1 MIPKK
6 IHYCWFGHGPMPKL
20 AEICIESWKRFLPD
34 YEIKRWDESNFD
46 VNICRYTREAYER
59 KKYAFVSD
67 YARFYV
73 LNKEGGVYF
82 DVDVEVIKPIEDLI
96 AKGPFMAVES
106 GMIVAPGLGLASNR
120 DNEFLLR
127 LLDIY
132 NGLQFIKPDGSMNVD
147 TVGFYTTKLLQTY
160 GWDGSQSEVAGFKI
174 YPKDFFCPIDYDTKK
189 LTITSNTVSI
199 HHYNESWLTGRD
211 KLYRSVKKMF
221 GQRFASFCSKIY
233 KSVFK

>member
-1 MIPKK
+1 MIPKT

-67 YARFYV
+67 YARFYI
-73 LNKEGGVYF
+73 LNKEGGLYF
-82 DVDVEVIKPIEDLI
+82 DVDVEIIAPFDKIIKS
-96 AKGPFMAVES
+96 GSFMGLETGLMVN
-106 GMIVAPGLGLASNR
+106 PGLGMSSEANNPFLS
-120 DNEFLLR
+120 ELLR
-127 LLDIY
+127 NYDNLS
-132 NGLQFIKPDGSMNVD
+132 FIKPDGSLNVD
-147 TVGFYTTKLLQTY
+147 TVGFYTTKLLQKY
-160 GWDGSQSEVAGFKI
+160 GWNGSQNEVAGFKI
-174 YPKDFFCPIDYDTKK
+174 YPKDFLCPIDYETKK
-189 LTITSNTVSI
+189 LRITSNTVTI

-221 GQRFASFCSKIY
+221 GQKFATFCSKIF